1 MPSSPLSSVSPTSG
15 AVLTIDLNALRANYR
30 ALSNLAAGTECA
42 AVVKANAYGTGS
54 MQTVRALAREGC
66 KTFFVASFKEAEI
79 VRGVAPDATIYVLDG
94 LFDDSGPAFA
104 AASIR
109 PVLSSLDE
117 VRHWSDF
124 CRQAGMPLPAAIHVD
139 TGLNRLGMPRIEAE
153 ELKGSP
159 DLVKGFKLA
168 LLISHLVCADEPER
182 PNNEAQLQAFEDYRA
197 MLPACPASLANSG
210 GIHLGERYH
219 FDLVRAGFSLYG
231 GKAVAGRDPLS
242 PVVQLH
248 ARIVQIRDARH
259 GETVGYGAAHM
270 LERPT
275 RIATLALGYAD
286 GIFRCLGATHTT
298 PGLTGYID
306 GHPAPALGRI
316 SMDLITLDVTDVPV
330 ELARRGAWVEIIGE
344 HVSVDELAEQAGT
357 IGYEVLTSLGTRAER
372 VYLDSQS
379 GNG

>member
-1 MPSSPLSSVSPTSG
+1 MSSSPLSSASPTAG
-15 AVLTIDLNALRANYR
+15 AVLIIDLGALRANYR
-30 ALSNLAAGTECA
+30 TLRDLAAGTECA

-54 MQTVRALAREGC
+54 TQTVRALTQEGC
-66 KTFFVASFKEAEI
+66 KTFFVASFNEAET
-79 VRGVAPDATIYVLDG
+79 VRSVAPDATIYVLDG

-104 AASIR
+104 AANIR

-117 VRHWSDF
+117 IRHWSDF
-124 CRQAGMPLPAAIHVD
+124 CRQMGKPLPAAIHVD

-153 ELKGSP
+153 ELNGSP

-168 LLISHLVCADEPER
+168 LLISHLACADEPDR
-182 PNNEAQLQAFEDYRA
+182 PDNEAQLQAFEDCRA

-248 ARIVQIRDARH
+248 ARIAQIRDAHH
-259 GETVGYGAAHM
+259 GETVGYGAAHT

-286 GIFRCLGATHTT
+286 GVFRCLGATHTT

-330 ELARRGAWVEIIGE
+330 ELAQRGAWVEIIGE
-344 HVSVDELAEQAGT
+344 HVSVDDLAEQAGT

-372 VYLDSQS
+372 VYVDSQS